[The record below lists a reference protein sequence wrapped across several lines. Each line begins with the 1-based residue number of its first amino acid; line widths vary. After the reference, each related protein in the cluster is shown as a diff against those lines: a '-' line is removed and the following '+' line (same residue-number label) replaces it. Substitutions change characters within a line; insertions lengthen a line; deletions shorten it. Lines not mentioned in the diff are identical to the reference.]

1 MNKYKVIILS
11 LLISFMGASCEDWL
25 YDNVN
30 EDAAHE
36 VLPQQVLPVVLFYSA
51 QLQFDHAEYGA
62 YLTQTLTTGGRNQ
75 TSSFAYKSGW
85 GDFLTMNRHP
95 QWRRHFYDIGV
106 NAKEIIDEAHEAQA
120 WNLELIGR
128 TLRLMSTQMTTDL
141 FGDMPRS
148 EAYESNSPHYDT
160 QESIYEW
167 MNQEI
172 EELIGMYEDPTYTE
186 AATNIPIDQS
196 IDRVFA
202 GDLNKWKHY
211 TYALKARLLLRKLPN
226 WENNAATCQAI
237 ITAVN
242 RALEGWEDV
251 LYRFD
256 GGNGAQNSPWG
267 EAFGSTEQG
276 GLGWEGRGNMLNSAV
291 PTKYFM
297 ENILGVFESHNN
309 LKGWAEDPR
318 ILAFMS
324 ARPGPSGTSDSGT
337 EMRYLDTNI
346 GMDVS
351 YKVDNYPTLFPEVDG
366 KKVSVYTQ
374 NTGYVPLF
382 LEEELLLIKAE
393 ATYWSGDKPTARS
406 LTMQA
411 AEINF
416 DRFNLS
422 SIYGSSYTRYRNNY
436 LGNETGTG
444 NYVTTYFPAD
454 GFNIGHIMRQKYVC
468 LYLQPEQWTD
478 MRRYNYSCEENGI
491 QYDNTYVY
499 PGLKRP
505 NNIYEAHWGDDPKA
519 WINRINYDPETEEKY
534 NKAELERLG
543 AYKNYQWLRKP
554 MIWQKIEKNRS
565 ITTNNNT
572 RYEKQSK
579 NSVSSAGNRRII
591 GLRNQRPCKRL
602 GRLGTT
608 NRIRLLGAE
617 RCRERR

>member
-491 QYDNTYVY
+491 RYDNTYVY

-554 MIWQKIEKNRS
+554 MIWQ
-565 ITTNNNT
+565 
-572 RYEKQSK
+572 
-579 NSVSSAGNRRII
+579 
-591 GLRNQRPCKRL
+591 
-602 GRLGTT
+602 
-608 NRIRLLGAE
+608 
-617 RCRERR
+617 

>member
-267 EAFGSTEQG
+267 EEG

-297 ENILGVFESHNN
+297 ENILGVFESHSN

-554 MIWQKIEKNRS
+554 MIWQ
-565 ITTNNNT
+565 
-572 RYEKQSK
+572 
-579 NSVSSAGNRRII
+579 
-591 GLRNQRPCKRL
+591 
-602 GRLGTT
+602 
-608 NRIRLLGAE
+608 
-617 RCRERR
+617 

>member
-106 NAKEIIDEAHEAQA
+106 NAKEIIAEAHEAQA

-478 MRRYNYSCEENGI
+478 MRRYNYSCEDNGI

-554 MIWQKIEKNRS
+554 MIWQ
-565 ITTNNNT
+565 
-572 RYEKQSK
+572 
-579 NSVSSAGNRRII
+579 
-591 GLRNQRPCKRL
+591 
-602 GRLGTT
+602 
-608 NRIRLLGAE
+608 
-617 RCRERR
+617 

>member
-534 NKAELERLG
+534 NKAEFERLG

-554 MIWQKIEKNRS
+554 MIWQ
-565 ITTNNNT
+565 
-572 RYEKQSK
+572 
-579 NSVSSAGNRRII
+579 
-591 GLRNQRPCKRL
+591 
-602 GRLGTT
+602 
-608 NRIRLLGAE
+608 
-617 RCRERR
+617 

>member
-297 ENILGVFESHNN
+297 ENILGVFESHSN

-505 NNIYEAHWGDDPKA
+505 NNIYEAHWRDDPKA

-554 MIWQKIEKNRS
+554 MIWQ
-565 ITTNNNT
+565 
-572 RYEKQSK
+572 
-579 NSVSSAGNRRII
+579 
-591 GLRNQRPCKRL
+591 
-602 GRLGTT
+602 
-608 NRIRLLGAE
+608 
-617 RCRERR
+617 

>member
-444 NYVTTYFPAD
+444 YYVTTYFPAD

-554 MIWQKIEKNRS
+554 MIWQ
-565 ITTNNNT
+565 
-572 RYEKQSK
+572 
-579 NSVSSAGNRRII
+579 
-591 GLRNQRPCKRL
+591 
-602 GRLGTT
+602 
-608 NRIRLLGAE
+608 
-617 RCRERR
+617 

>member
-324 ARPGPSGTSDSGT
+324 ARLGPSGTSDSGT

-554 MIWQKIEKNRS
+554 MIWQ
-565 ITTNNNT
+565 
-572 RYEKQSK
+572 
-579 NSVSSAGNRRII
+579 
-591 GLRNQRPCKRL
+591 
-602 GRLGTT
+602 
-608 NRIRLLGAE
+608 
-617 RCRERR
+617 

>member
-1 MNKYKVIILS
+1 MNKFIILS

-25 YDNVN
+25 YDNIN

-120 WNLELIGR
+120 WNLELISR

-324 ARPGPSGTSDSGT
+324 ARPGPSGTSDSST

-554 MIWQKIEKNRS
+554 MIWQ
-565 ITTNNNT
+565 
-572 RYEKQSK
+572 
-579 NSVSSAGNRRII
+579 
-591 GLRNQRPCKRL
+591 
-602 GRLGTT
+602 
-608 NRIRLLGAE
+608 
-617 RCRERR
+617 

>member
-337 EMRYLDTNI
+337 EMRYLDPNI

-554 MIWQKIEKNRS
+554 MIWQ
-565 ITTNNNT
+565 
-572 RYEKQSK
+572 
-579 NSVSSAGNRRII
+579 
-591 GLRNQRPCKRL
+591 
-602 GRLGTT
+602 
-608 NRIRLLGAE
+608 
-617 RCRERR
+617 

>member
-36 VLPQQVLPVVLFYSA
+36 VLPQQVLPVVLFYSV
-51 QLQFDHAEYGA
+51 QFDHAEYGA

-120 WNLELIGR
+120 WNLELISR

-324 ARPGPSGTSDSGT
+324 ARPGPSGTSDSST

-554 MIWQKIEKNRS
+554 MIWQ
-565 ITTNNNT
+565 
-572 RYEKQSK
+572 
-579 NSVSSAGNRRII
+579 
-591 GLRNQRPCKRL
+591 
-602 GRLGTT
+602 
-608 NRIRLLGAE
+608 
-617 RCRERR
+617 

>member
-62 YLTQTLTTGGRNQ
+62 YLTQTLTTSGRNQ

-324 ARPGPSGTSDSGT
+324 ARPGPSGTSDSST

-554 MIWQKIEKNRS
+554 MIWQ
-565 ITTNNNT
+565 
-572 RYEKQSK
+572 
-579 NSVSSAGNRRII
+579 
-591 GLRNQRPCKRL
+591 
-602 GRLGTT
+602 
-608 NRIRLLGAE
+608 
-617 RCRERR
+617 

>member
-51 QLQFDHAEYGA
+51 QLQFDHVEYGA

-324 ARPGPSGTSDSGT
+324 ARPGPSGTSDSST

-554 MIWQKIEKNRS
+554 MIWQ
-565 ITTNNNT
+565 
-572 RYEKQSK
+572 
-579 NSVSSAGNRRII
+579 
-591 GLRNQRPCKRL
+591 
-602 GRLGTT
+602 
-608 NRIRLLGAE
+608 
-617 RCRERR
+617 

>member
-186 AATNIPIDQS
+186 AANNIPIDQS

-297 ENILGVFESHNN
+297 ENILGVFESHSN

-554 MIWQKIEKNRS
+554 MIWQ
-565 ITTNNNT
+565 
-572 RYEKQSK
+572 
-579 NSVSSAGNRRII
+579 
-591 GLRNQRPCKRL
+591 
-602 GRLGTT
+602 
-608 NRIRLLGAE
+608 
-617 RCRERR
+617 

>member
-505 NNIYEAHWGDDPKA
+505 NNIYKAHWGDDPKA

-554 MIWQKIEKNRS
+554 MIWQ
-565 ITTNNNT
+565 
-572 RYEKQSK
+572 
-579 NSVSSAGNRRII
+579 
-591 GLRNQRPCKRL
+591 
-602 GRLGTT
+602 
-608 NRIRLLGAE
+608 
-617 RCRERR
+617 

>member
-1 MNKYKVIILS
+1 MNKYKAIILS

-505 NNIYEAHWGDDPKA
+505 NNIYEAHWGDNPKA

-554 MIWQKIEKNRS
+554 MIWQ
-565 ITTNNNT
+565 
-572 RYEKQSK
+572 
-579 NSVSSAGNRRII
+579 
-591 GLRNQRPCKRL
+591 
-602 GRLGTT
+602 
-608 NRIRLLGAE
+608 
-617 RCRERR
+617 

>member
-196 IDRVFA
+196 IDRIFA
-202 GDLNKWKHY
+202 GDLKKWKHY

-554 MIWQKIEKNRS
+554 MIWQ
-565 ITTNNNT
+565 
-572 RYEKQSK
+572 
-579 NSVSSAGNRRII
+579 
-591 GLRNQRPCKRL
+591 
-602 GRLGTT
+602 
-608 NRIRLLGAE
+608 
-617 RCRERR
+617 

>member
-256 GGNGAQNSPWG
+256 GGNGAHNSPWG

-554 MIWQKIEKNRS
+554 MIWQ
-565 ITTNNNT
+565 
-572 RYEKQSK
+572 
-579 NSVSSAGNRRII
+579 
-591 GLRNQRPCKRL
+591 
-602 GRLGTT
+602 
-608 NRIRLLGAE
+608 
-617 RCRERR
+617 

>member
-1 MNKYKVIILS
+1 MNKYKAIILS

-95 QWRRHFYDIGV
+95 QWRRHFYDIGA

-226 WENNAATCQAI
+226 WESNAATCQAI

-554 MIWQKIEKNRS
+554 MIWQ
-565 ITTNNNT
+565 
-572 RYEKQSK
+572 
-579 NSVSSAGNRRII
+579 
-591 GLRNQRPCKRL
+591 
-602 GRLGTT
+602 
-608 NRIRLLGAE
+608 
-617 RCRERR
+617 

>member
-276 GLGWEGRGNMLNSAV
+276 GLDWEGRGNMLNSAV

-554 MIWQKIEKNRS
+554 MIWQ
-565 ITTNNNT
+565 
-572 RYEKQSK
+572 
-579 NSVSSAGNRRII
+579 
-591 GLRNQRPCKRL
+591 
-602 GRLGTT
+602 
-608 NRIRLLGAE
+608 
-617 RCRERR
+617 

>member
-106 NAKEIIDEAHEAQA
+106 NAKEIIDEAHEAQE

-202 GDLNKWKHY
+202 GDLNKWKLY

-554 MIWQKIEKNRS
+554 MIWQ
-565 ITTNNNT
+565 
-572 RYEKQSK
+572 
-579 NSVSSAGNRRII
+579 
-591 GLRNQRPCKRL
+591 
-602 GRLGTT
+602 
-608 NRIRLLGAE
+608 
-617 RCRERR
+617 

>member
-25 YDNVN
+25 DDNVN

-554 MIWQKIEKNRS
+554 MIWQ
-565 ITTNNNT
+565 
-572 RYEKQSK
+572 
-579 NSVSSAGNRRII
+579 
-591 GLRNQRPCKRL
+591 
-602 GRLGTT
+602 
-608 NRIRLLGAE
+608 
-617 RCRERR
+617 

>member
-36 VLPQQVLPVVLFYSA
+36 VQPQQVLPVVLFYSA

-554 MIWQKIEKNRS
+554 MIWQ
-565 ITTNNNT
+565 
-572 RYEKQSK
+572 
-579 NSVSSAGNRRII
+579 
-591 GLRNQRPCKRL
+591 
-602 GRLGTT
+602 
-608 NRIRLLGAE
+608 
-617 RCRERR
+617 

>member
-106 NAKEIIDEAHEAQA
+106 NAKEIIDEAHEAQV

-554 MIWQKIEKNRS
+554 MIWQ
-565 ITTNNNT
+565 
-572 RYEKQSK
+572 
-579 NSVSSAGNRRII
+579 
-591 GLRNQRPCKRL
+591 
-602 GRLGTT
+602 
-608 NRIRLLGAE
+608 
-617 RCRERR
+617 

>member
-106 NAKEIIDEAHEAQA
+106 NAKEIIDEAHEAQT

-297 ENILGVFESHNN
+297 ENILGVFESHSN

-554 MIWQKIEKNRS
+554 MIWQ
-565 ITTNNNT
+565 
-572 RYEKQSK
+572 
-579 NSVSSAGNRRII
+579 
-591 GLRNQRPCKRL
+591 
-602 GRLGTT
+602 
-608 NRIRLLGAE
+608 
-617 RCRERR
+617 

>member
-106 NAKEIIDEAHEAQA
+106 NAKEIIDEVHEAQA

-309 LKGWAEDPR
+309 LRGWAEDPR

-554 MIWQKIEKNRS
+554 MIWQ
-565 ITTNNNT
+565 
-572 RYEKQSK
+572 
-579 NSVSSAGNRRII
+579 
-591 GLRNQRPCKRL
+591 
-602 GRLGTT
+602 
-608 NRIRLLGAE
+608 
-617 RCRERR
+617 

>member
-106 NAKEIIDEAHEAQA
+106 NAKEIIDEAHEAQV

-186 AATNIPIDQS
+186 AVTNIPIDQS

-554 MIWQKIEKNRS
+554 MIWQ
-565 ITTNNNT
+565 
-572 RYEKQSK
+572 
-579 NSVSSAGNRRII
+579 
-591 GLRNQRPCKRL
+591 
-602 GRLGTT
+602 
-608 NRIRLLGAE
+608 
-617 RCRERR
+617 

>member
-226 WENNAATCQAI
+226 WENNATCQAI

-297 ENILGVFESHNN
+297 ENILGVFESHSN

-554 MIWQKIEKNRS
+554 MIWQ
-565 ITTNNNT
+565 
-572 RYEKQSK
+572 
-579 NSVSSAGNRRII
+579 
-591 GLRNQRPCKRL
+591 
-602 GRLGTT
+602 
-608 NRIRLLGAE
+608 
-617 RCRERR
+617 

>member
-1 MNKYKVIILS
+1 MNKYKAIILS

-416 DRFNLS
+416 DRFNLF

-491 QYDNTYVY
+491 QYDNTYVH

-554 MIWQKIEKNRS
+554 MIWQ
-565 ITTNNNT
+565 
-572 RYEKQSK
+572 
-579 NSVSSAGNRRII
+579 
-591 GLRNQRPCKRL
+591 
-602 GRLGTT
+602 
-608 NRIRLLGAE
+608 
-617 RCRERR
+617 

>member
-36 VLPQQVLPVVLFYSA
+36 VLPQQVLPVVLFYSV

-324 ARPGPSGTSDSGT
+324 ARPGPSGTSDSST

-554 MIWQKIEKNRS
+554 MIWQ
-565 ITTNNNT
+565 
-572 RYEKQSK
+572 
-579 NSVSSAGNRRII
+579 
-591 GLRNQRPCKRL
+591 
-602 GRLGTT
+602 
-608 NRIRLLGAE
+608 
-617 RCRERR
+617 

>member
-25 YDNVN
+25 YDNIN

-120 WNLELIGR
+120 WNLELISR

-167 MNQEI
+167 MYQEI

-324 ARPGPSGTSDSGT
+324 ARPGPSGTSDSST

-554 MIWQKIEKNRS
+554 MIWQ
-565 ITTNNNT
+565 
-572 RYEKQSK
+572 
-579 NSVSSAGNRRII
+579 
-591 GLRNQRPCKRL
+591 
-602 GRLGTT
+602 
-608 NRIRLLGAE
+608 
-617 RCRERR
+617 

>member
-267 EAFGSTEQG
+267 EAVGSTEQG

-297 ENILGVFESHNN
+297 ENILGVFESHSN

-554 MIWQKIEKNRS
+554 MIWQ
-565 ITTNNNT
+565 
-572 RYEKQSK
+572 
-579 NSVSSAGNRRII
+579 
-591 GLRNQRPCKRL
+591 
-602 GRLGTT
+602 
-608 NRIRLLGAE
+608 
-617 RCRERR
+617 

>member
-1 MNKYKVIILS
+1 
-11 LLISFMGASCEDWL
+11 MGASCEDWL

-226 WENNAATCQAI
+226 WESNAATCQAI

-554 MIWQKIEKNRS
+554 MIWQ
-565 ITTNNNT
+565 
-572 RYEKQSK
+572 
-579 NSVSSAGNRRII
+579 
-591 GLRNQRPCKRL
+591 
-602 GRLGTT
+602 
-608 NRIRLLGAE
+608 
-617 RCRERR
+617 

>member
-251 LYRFD
+251 LYRVD
-256 GGNGAQNSPWG
+256 CANTAQNSPWG

-554 MIWQKIEKNRS
+554 MIWQ
-565 ITTNNNT
+565 
-572 RYEKQSK
+572 
-579 NSVSSAGNRRII
+579 
-591 GLRNQRPCKRL
+591 
-602 GRLGTT
+602 
-608 NRIRLLGAE
+608 
-617 RCRERR
+617 

>member
-267 EAFGSTEQG
+267 EAFGTEQG

-554 MIWQKIEKNRS
+554 MIWQ
-565 ITTNNNT
+565 
-572 RYEKQSK
+572 
-579 NSVSSAGNRRII
+579 
-591 GLRNQRPCKRL
+591 
-602 GRLGTT
+602 
-608 NRIRLLGAE
+608 
-617 RCRERR
+617 

>member
-128 TLRLMSTQMTTDL
+128 TLGLMSTQMTTDL

-554 MIWQKIEKNRS
+554 MIWQ
-565 ITTNNNT
+565 
-572 RYEKQSK
+572 
-579 NSVSSAGNRRII
+579 
-591 GLRNQRPCKRL
+591 
-602 GRLGTT
+602 
-608 NRIRLLGAE
+608 
-617 RCRERR
+617 

>member
-128 TLRLMSTQMTTDL
+128 TLRLMSTQMTTDQ

-196 IDRVFA
+196 IDRIFA

-554 MIWQKIEKNRS
+554 MIWQ
-565 ITTNNNT
+565 
-572 RYEKQSK
+572 
-579 NSVSSAGNRRII
+579 
-591 GLRNQRPCKRL
+591 
-602 GRLGTT
+602 
-608 NRIRLLGAE
+608 
-617 RCRERR
+617 

>member
-186 AATNIPIDQS
+186 AAPNIPIDQS

-297 ENILGVFESHNN
+297 ENILGVFESHSN

-554 MIWQKIEKNRS
+554 MIWQ
-565 ITTNNNT
+565 
-572 RYEKQSK
+572 
-579 NSVSSAGNRRII
+579 
-591 GLRNQRPCKRL
+591 
-602 GRLGTT
+602 
-608 NRIRLLGAE
+608 
-617 RCRERR
+617 

>member
-499 PGLKRP
+499 PRLKRP

-554 MIWQKIEKNRS
+554 MIWQ
-565 ITTNNNT
+565 
-572 RYEKQSK
+572 
-579 NSVSSAGNRRII
+579 
-591 GLRNQRPCKRL
+591 
-602 GRLGTT
+602 
-608 NRIRLLGAE
+608 
-617 RCRERR
+617 

>member
-25 YDNVN
+25 YDNIN

-120 WNLELIGR
+120 WNLELISR
-128 TLRLMSTQMTTDL
+128 TLRLMSTQMTTDQ

-324 ARPGPSGTSDSGT
+324 ARPGPSGTSDSST

-554 MIWQKIEKNRS
+554 MIWQ
-565 ITTNNNT
+565 
-572 RYEKQSK
+572 
-579 NSVSSAGNRRII
+579 
-591 GLRNQRPCKRL
+591 
-602 GRLGTT
+602 
-608 NRIRLLGAE
+608 
-617 RCRERR
+617 

>member
-120 WNLELIGR
+120 WNLELIVR

-324 ARPGPSGTSDSGT
+324 ARPGPSGTSDSST

-554 MIWQKIEKNRS
+554 MIWQ
-565 ITTNNNT
+565 
-572 RYEKQSK
+572 
-579 NSVSSAGNRRII
+579 
-591 GLRNQRPCKRL
+591 
-602 GRLGTT
+602 
-608 NRIRLLGAE
+608 
-617 RCRERR
+617 